1 LATLAAPAPGLLL
14 GYAADL
20 VVADPLRA
28 HPVAGFG
35 QAAAR
40 LEGALYADSRRRG
53 TLFVAVCVG
62 VVSGS
67 SWLLVRTVNTGGP
80 GTTGRPASGRANAR
94 GLAALTAVATW
105 SVVGGESLARVAT
118 RLRRHLADGDI
129 DGARALLPSLCGR
142 DPNALDASGLAR
154 AAVESVAEN
163 TSDAVVAPLVW
174 AGLAGVPGLL
184 TYRAINTLDAMVGHR
199 SPRYERF
206 GWAAA
211 RLDDLANHV
220 PARLT
225 AALAVLLAPLVGGS
239 RAAALRVLRHD
250 GARHPSPNAGRCEAA
265 FAGALGVTL
274 GGSNVYG
281 GRAETRGPQGDGPDP
296 SAADI
301 ARAVRLSRAV
311 GLAALLLVV
320 TVRAGGRRPGAPR

>member
-1 LATLAAPAPGLLL
+1 MATLAAPAPGLLL

-53 TLFVAVCVG
+53 TLFVAVCLG

-80 GTTGRPASGRANAR
+80 GATGRPASGRANAR

-129 DGARALLPSLCGR
+129 EGARALLPSLCGR
-142 DPNALDASGLAR
+142 DPNALDAAGLAR

-163 TSDAVVAPLVW
+163 TTDAVVAPLVW
-174 AGLAGVPGLL
+174 GGARRASPGCWP
-184 TYRAINTLDAMVGHR
+184 TAR
-199 SPRYERF
+199 STRSTRWSATAAPRYERF

-211 RLDDLANHV
+211 RARRRRQLACR
-220 PARLT
+220 ARLT
-225 AALAVLLAPLVGGS
+225 GAAHRRCSPRS
-239 RAAALRVLRHD
+239 SAAAAR
-250 GARHPSPNAGRCEAA
+250 GAARCCAATAPRHPSPNAGRMRGRLRRARSA
-265 FAGALGVTL
+265 YGSA
-274 GGSNVYG
+274 GSNVYG
-281 GRAETRGPQGDGPDP
+281 GRVEHRPALGDGRGPESGRHRAAPCGCPAR
-296 SAADI
+296 SAAVLLLAVAV
-301 ARAVRLSRAV
+301 ARAV
-311 GLAALLLVV
+311 G
-320 TVRAGGRRPGAPR
+320 VR